1 MEDILKTHTRLTES
15 ELSEYWGV
23 KKNTLQKWRSLG
35 IGPIYIKRGAKV
47 IYPREAIIA
56 YEQERMFSGSGKKAK
71 LKLEAHNDK

>member
-15 ELSEYWGV
+15 ELSKYWGI
-23 KKNTLQKWRSLG
+23 KRNTLQKWRSLG
-35 IGPIYIKRGAKV
+35 IGPIYIKLGAKV

-71 LKLEAHNDK
+71 IKLEAHNEK